1 MAKCGLKPYDDLP
14 GRVGWIDVDAAR
26 YGLGEAMKRVELI
39 KQKLDKAMYLHKEK
53 EREKSKKEKMK
64 NAKRM

>member
-1 MAKCGLKPYDDLP
+1 MPKCNIKEYDALP

-39 KQKLDKAMYLHKEK
+39 KQKLDKAVYLQKEK
-53 EREKSKKEKMK
+53 K

>member
-1 MAKCGLKPYDDLP
+1 MARCGIKEYDSLP

-53 EREKSKKEKMK
+53 ERKKHG
-64 NAKRM
+64 KRM

>member
-1 MAKCGLKPYDDLP
+1 MANCGIKEYDALP
-14 GRVGWIDVDAAR
+14 GRVGLIDVDAAR
-26 YGLGEAMKRVELI
+26 YGLGEALKRVELI

-53 EREKSKKEKMK
+53 EKAKKEKEK